1 MALLDILKECGVT
14 EEQITNIASKMK
26 EAKVYE
32 TTLENADT
40 RYTKL
45 KGQYDSL
52 NTELNTANTTIASL
66 KESAKD
72 SEALTQQIKDYETA
86 IADLK
91 NQSALTAK
99 KFTLEKELA
108 KAGVIDP
115 EYMIY
120 KHGGVEK
127 FAFTEDGRL
136 MGLEDTLKPYRE
148 DKTMAHLFKQEN
160 HGGYVPAGGKGP
172 TQKNPFLKDHFNL
185 TKQGELLKS
194 NPTLA
199 RQMAAEAGITL

>member
-127 FAFTEDGRL
+127 FAFAEDGRL
-136 MGLEDTLKPYRE
+136 IGLEDTIKPYRE
-148 DKTMAHLFKQEN
+148 DKTMAHLFKQES
-160 HGGYVPAGGKGP
+160 HSGYNP
-172 TQKNPFLKDHFNL
+172 TGNKSPVQKNPFAKDSFNL
-185 TKQGELLKS
+185 TAQGNLMRS
-194 NPTLA
+194 NPALA
-199 RQMAAEAGITL
+199 KQLAAEAGITL